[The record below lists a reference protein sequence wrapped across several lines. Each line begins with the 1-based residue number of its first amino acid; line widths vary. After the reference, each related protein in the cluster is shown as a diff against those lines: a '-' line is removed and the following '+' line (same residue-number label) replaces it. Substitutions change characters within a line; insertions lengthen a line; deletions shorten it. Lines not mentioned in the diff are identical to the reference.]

1 MAKWPHVS
9 SKPPPQ
15 TREGGRKRPPPPKVS
30 LRGKLEDGGRR
41 LPPPGRASLAEGTA
55 WGMAQGQE
63 ATGVGKEGQLVVL
76 VPRGREAGEGDEVR
90 VGAC

>member
-1 MAKWPHVS
+1 MAPCFLQAPSPNQRRGTEKA
-9 SKPPPQ
+9 
-15 TREGGRKRPPPPKVS
+15 PPPKVS